1 MQGTQLV
8 SDSYLLLLSVEDGA
22 GVVTGSL
29 LSVTAVDLTSIS
41 ISVTESLVESL
52 GEENSRNSEKQRTNV
67 NKKQS

>member
-1 MQGTQLV
+1 MQSTQLV

-29 LSVTAVDLTSIS
+29 LSVTAVDVTSIS

-52 GEENSRNSEKQRTNV
+52 GEENSRKNEKQHTNM
-67 NKKQS
+67 NKNQS

>member
-1 MQGTQLV
+1 MQSTQLV

-29 LSVTAVDLTSIS
+29 LSVTAVDVTSIS

-52 GEENSRNSEKQRTNV
+52 GEENSRNNEKQRTNM
-67 NKKQS
+67 NKNQS

>member
-29 LSVTAVDLTSIS
+29 LSVTAVDVTSIS

>member
-1 MQGTQLV
+1 MQSTQLV

-29 LSVTAVDLTSIS
+29 LSVTAVDVTSIS

-52 GEENSRNSEKQRTNV
+52 GEENSRNNEKQRTNV
-67 NKKQS
+67 NKNQS

>member
-52 GEENSRNSEKQRTNV
+52 GEENSRNNEKQRTNV

>member
-29 LSVTAVDLTSIS
+29 LSVTAVDVTSIS

-52 GEENSRNSEKQRTNV
+52 GEENSRNNEKQHTNV

>member
-52 GEENSRNSEKQRTNV
+52 GEENSRNSEKQRTKV